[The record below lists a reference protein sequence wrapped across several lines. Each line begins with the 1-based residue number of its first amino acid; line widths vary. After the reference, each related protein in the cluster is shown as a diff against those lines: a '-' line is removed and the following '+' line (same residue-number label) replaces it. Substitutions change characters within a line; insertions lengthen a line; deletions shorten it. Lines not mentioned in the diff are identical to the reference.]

1 MTVLRAIRLVLFGFG
16 GCIVWFAS
24 MIGLI
29 VSFVGEKT
37 TVGPLVLSVAFILGA
52 LAILYGTGEWGRWAY
67 LLVFFSIPASLIL
80 FALIPSPLLHSF
92 TLLAILVPGFCA
104 YFTYYR
110 VRSYY
115 ARKLAKSETPEDS
128 TAA

>member
-16 GCIVWFAS
+16 GGVLWFAS
-24 MIGLI
+24 MIGLV
-29 VSFVGEKT
+29 VSFFGEKT
-37 TVGPLVLSVAFILGA
+37 TVAPLLLFVLFILSA
-52 LAILYGTGEWGRWAY
+52 LAILYGAEEWGRWAY
-67 LLVFFSIPASLIL
+67 LLVFFSIPGSLIL
-80 FALIPSPLLHSF
+80 FALIPSPELHSF
-92 TLLAILVPGFCA
+92 TLLPVLIPGFCA

-115 ARKLAKSETPEDS
+115 ARKLAKSECREEN